1 MIDFFFAQYANYP
14 ASEIALELIGVFFGL
29 ASVWFAKKDNIL
41 VFPTGLIST
50 FIYAYLLWKWELLGD
65 SMINGYYFIMS
76 IYGWY
81 HWTRKKGDVE
91 EFPVSRISKK
101 EKQTAIVIFIL
112 TLVFVYLVYQYF
124 DKFINWFNYVDTF
137 LTAVFFVGMWLM
149 AKRKIENW
157 IFWIVG
163 DFISIPLYFFKGYT
177 FTSLQYLIF
186 TVLAVYGYLE
196 WKEILNKKESDQEAF
211 LNNNSL

>member
-1 MIDFFFAQYANYP
+1 MIEFFFAQYATYP
-14 ASEIALELIGVFFGL
+14 TSGIVLELVAVFFGL

-41 VFPTGLIST
+41 VFPTGLVST

-81 HWTRKKGDVE
+81 HWTRKKGDVVV
-91 EFPVSRISKK
+91 FPIS
-101 EKQTAIVIFIL
+101 TATKNENKIAVVIFLL
-112 TLVFVYLVYQYF
+112 TLVFVFLVYQYF
-124 DKFINWFNYVDTF
+124 DKFKDWYNYVDTF
-137 LTAVFFVGMWLM
+137 LTALFFVGMWLM

-163 DFISIPLYFFKGYT
+163 DFISIPLYFCKGYT

-186 TVLAVYGYLE
+186 TILAIFGYLE
-196 WKEILNKKESDQEAF
+196 WKKILNNQEKDSTKGA
-211 LNNNSL
+211 LLE

>member
-14 ASEIALELIGVFFGL
+14 TLEIVLELMGVFFGL
-29 ASVWFAKKDNIL
+29 ASVWYAKKDNIW
-41 VFPTGLIST
+41 VFPTGLVST

-65 SMINGYYFIMS
+65 SMINGYYFVMS

-91 EFPVSRISKK
+91 EFPVAVVSKK
-101 EKQTAIVIFIL
+101 ERKIAVVIFVL
-112 TLVFVYLVYQYF
+112 TLIFVFLVYQYF
-124 DKFINWFNYVDTF
+124 DKFINWYNYVDTL
-137 LTAVFFVGMWLM
+137 LTAIFFVGMWLM

-196 WKEILNKKESDQEAF
+196 WKGILNNQQMQSGETAVLE
-211 LNNNSL
+211 